1 MKHCSRCRQVYNDD
15 QLNFCL
21 NDGELLSAYSGEE
34 YGKPITEDSP
44 PTLMMDSSRVTNPI
58 GWQAGQPIEPF
69 ASTNQGISPPVYGTS
84 LIQLKRDQTLPT
96 ISLILGIAAFLLVCC
111 SGGIWLGLPA
121 AVVGFLGLRNTD
133 AEPARYGG
141 RGLAIAGMVLGIIT
155 FLASIFFLLA
165 GQFGRLT

>member
-1 MKHCSRCRQVYNDD
+1 MKHCPRCRQVYNDD

-21 NDGELLSAYSGEE
+21 NDGELLSVYSAADHRS
-34 YGKPITEDSP
+34 PVTEDSP
-44 PTLMMDSSRVTNPI
+44 PTLMMDHSRVTNPI

-69 ASTNQGISPPVYGTS
+69 GSANRSINAPVYS
-84 LIQLKRDQTLPT
+84 SSHNQQKRDQTLPT
-96 ISLILGIAAFLLVCC
+96 VSLVLGIAACLLVCC

-133 AEPARYGG
+133 SDPARYGG

-155 FLASIFFLLA
+155 FLASMFILIA
-165 GQFGRLT
+165 GQFGRVT

>member
-1 MKHCSRCRQVYNDD
+1 MKQCPRCRQVYNDD

-21 NDGELLSAYSGEE
+21 NDGELLSAIAG
-34 YGKPITEDSP
+34 GGHGAPATDDSP
-44 PTLMMDSSRVTNPI
+44 PTLVLDPTRVTNPI

-69 ASTNQGISPPVYGTS
+69 RSPSQSINAPSYATS
-84 LIQLKRDQTLPT
+84 LHSHKKDQTLPT
-96 ISLILGIAAFLLVCC
+96 VSLILGIAACLLVCC

-133 AEPARYGG
+133 NDPGRYGG

-155 FLASIFFLLA
+155 FLASMFFLIA
-165 GQFGRLT
+165 GQLGRVT

>member
-1 MKHCSRCRQVYNDD
+1 MKHCPRCREVYNDD

-21 NDGELLSAYSGEE
+21 NDGELLSVYSGNE
-34 YGKPITEDSP
+34 YRPPATEDSP
-44 PTLMMDSSRVTNPI
+44 PTLMMDPSRVTNPI

-69 ASTNQGISPPVYGTS
+69 GSTTHGVTPPTYATSPH
-84 LIQLKRDQTLPT
+84 QQKRDQTLPT
-96 ISLILGIAAFLLVCC
+96 VSLILGIAACLLVCC

-133 AEPARYGG
+133 NDPGRYGG

-155 FLASIFFLLA
+155 FLASMFILIA

>member
-1 MKHCSRCRQVYNDD
+1 MKHCPRCRQVYNDD

-21 NDGELLSAYSGEE
+21 NDGELLSVYSGEG
-34 YGKPITEDSP
+34 YSQRAADDSP
-44 PTLMMDSSRVTNPI
+44 PTLMMDQTRVTNPI
-58 GWQAGQPIEPF
+58 GWQAGQPIDPF
-69 ASTNQGISPPVYGTS
+69 GSTNRGANVPNYVTAVHQ
-84 LIQLKRDQTLPT
+84 QKRDQTLPT
-96 ISLILGIAAFLLVCC
+96 VSLILGIAACLLVCC

-133 AEPARYGG
+133 SDPNKYGG

-155 FLASIFFLLA
+155 FLASIFILIA